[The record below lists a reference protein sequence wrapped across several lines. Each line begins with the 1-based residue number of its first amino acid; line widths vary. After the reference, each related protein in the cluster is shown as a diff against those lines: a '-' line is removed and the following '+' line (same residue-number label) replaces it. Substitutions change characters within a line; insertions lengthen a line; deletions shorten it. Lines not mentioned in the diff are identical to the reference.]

1 MKSSLGINFIFH
13 TIALGGGMERY
24 TLDLL
29 KHFSNQGYR
38 IRIIARKV
46 KCQDLLDLSN
56 IELIHLPDKTPL
68 NRLNNYLF
76 ENKALS
82 QTNPNWP
89 TISLSN
95 VPGKTD
101 IAITGGTH
109 IGHLRMR
116 KTAWKGIFN
125 YLTIAHEKAF
135 YHQARHVVAHS
146 QATAHEVISDY
157 QVDQQNVVCLYPTV
171 DQKVF
176 NLEARKNRAE
186 NRLKIGVRPDQ
197 FMLLFPSND
206 HARKG
211 AALILEAVQQLSD
224 NIVLVVAGKTP
235 LHGNNVI
242 NLGYCSE
249 MAGLYACADASIL
262 ASAYEPFGLVGP
274 ESVLCGTPTILAS
287 SVGAAEVIQAPACLT
302 FELNTA
308 SLVQTLRIALEQ
320 FPNSYAGLSN
330 PSQYIHYPYQLAD
343 HVQALINLLPQ
354 HPT

>member
-46 KCQDLLDLSN
+46 KCQDILDLSN

-76 ENKALS
+76 ENKALHHI
-82 QTNPNWP
+82 NPSWP

-101 IAITGGTH
+101 IAVTGGTH
-109 IGHLRMR
+109 IGHLRNR
-116 KTAWKGIFN
+116 KAAWKGLFN

-135 YHQARHVVAHS
+135 YHQARYVVAHS
-146 QATAHEVISDY
+146 QATANEVTKDY
-157 QVDQQNVVCLYPTV
+157 LVQNKNVICLYPTV
-171 DQKVF
+171 DEKVF
-176 NLEARKNRAE
+176 NLDARKNRAE
-186 NRLKIGVRPDQ
+186 NRLKMGVRPDQ

-211 AALILEAVQQLSD
+211 AALILEAVQQFND
-224 NIVLVVAGKTP
+224 NVVLVVAGKTP
-235 LHGNNVI
+235 LHGNQVI

-249 MAGLYACADASIL
+249 MACLYACADASIL

-274 ESVLCGTPTILAS
+274 ESILCGTPTILAS
-287 SVGAAEVIQAPACLT
+287 GVGAAEVLKAPACLT
-302 FELNTA
+302 FELNLA
-308 SLVQTLRIALEQ
+308 SLVQTIKMAIEQ
-320 FPNSYAGLSN
+320 FPNPHDGLKN
-330 PSQYIHYPYQLAD
+330 PAQYIDYPYQLSE

-354 HPT
+354 SHS